1 MSSFS
6 KVLSAELEGIRARFI
21 EVETDVHVGLH
32 SFSIVGLADKALSEA
47 KERVDAALSHSG
59 IKPPS
64 RENRKIVV
72 NLAPADVKKTGSQ
85 YDLPIAI
92 GYLVAT
98 EQMRDFDASR
108 IVFMGELSLDGAIRP
123 VSGALTVAKLAAQ
136 KGMDEL
142 IVPVANAQEAA
153 LVDEINI
160 TPVATLREL
169 IDHLEGRSRIKA
181 QPRTQVADIQREG
194 VDIDDIK
201 GQASAKRALMI
212 AAAGGHNLIM
222 VGPPGTGKT
231 MLAQAL
237 ASLLPAPNRDEVI
250 EMTEIYSCAGLL
262 GERPYIHTRPFRSPH
277 QSASPSSI
285 VGGGTNPKPGE
296 ISLAHRGVLFLDE
309 IPEFR
314 RDLLEALRQPLESGR
329 ATVTRVKNNLVFPA
343 HFMLVS
349 AMNPCP
355 CGYYG
360 DEEKACKCTA
370 NEILRYQ
377 KKISG
382 PLLDRID
389 IQITVPR
396 IKIEQLRSATTGAHD
411 GALMRERVRKARE
424 LQHERHESFKKRAAL
439 VNARLTSKEIEKVS
453 NLTAEAE
460 QFLKQIFDKSLL
472 SARGYYRILKTA
484 RTIADL
490 EDTPAIEKSHLAEAF
505 QYRVR
510 AEEGDEKIGV

>member
-1 MSSFS
+1 MASFS
-6 KVLSAELEGIRARFI
+6 KILSAELEGVRARFI

-32 SFSIVGLADKALSEA
+32 SFSIVGLADKALTEA
-47 KERVDAALSHSG
+47 KERVDAAIKNSG

-72 NLAPADVKKTGSQ
+72 NLAPADIKKTGSQ

-92 GYLVAT
+92 GYLLAT
-98 EQMRDFDASR
+98 GQMREFDPSKR
-108 IVFMGELSLDGAIRP
+108 IFVGELSLDGVVRP
-123 VSGALTVAKLAAQ
+123 VNGILTVAKLAASR
-136 KGMDEL
+136 GMTEL

-153 LVDEINI
+153 LVDGVSIIPVQTLAEII
-160 TPVATLREL
+160 A
-169 IDHLEGRSRIKA
+169 HLEDRKRIPA
-181 QPRTQVADIQREG
+181 QPRTEITQAERGG

-237 ASLLPAPNRDEVI
+237 ASLLPAPTREEVV

-262 GERPYIHTRPFRSPH
+262 GDRPYIHTRPFRSPH
-277 QSASPSSI
+277 QSASPTSI
-285 VGGGTNPKPGE
+285 VGGGQSPKPGE

-314 RDLLEALRQPLESGR
+314 RDLLEALRQPLESGK
-329 ATVTRVKNNLVFPA
+329 ATVTRVKNNLTFPA

-360 DEEKACKCTA
+360 DDEKPCTCSS

-389 IQITVPR
+389 LQITVPR
-396 IKIEQLRSATTGAHD
+396 IKIESLRTTSAGAKEGEALRSQIQVARDRQYARHKALRGKSAMINAH
-411 GALMRERVRKARE
+411 L
-424 LQHERHESFKKRAAL
+424 S
-439 VNARLTSKEIEKVS
+439 SKEIEGVAQ
-453 NLTAEAE
+453 LTPEAE
-460 QFLKQIFDKSLL
+460 QFLKQVFDKAFI

-490 EDTPAIEKSHLAEAF
+490 EGSASIEKSHLAEAF

-510 AEEGDEKIGV
+510 AEVAA

>member
-1 MSSFS
+1 MTSFS
-6 KVLSAELEGIRARFI
+6 KILSAELEGVHARFI

-32 SFSIVGLADKALSEA
+32 SFSIVGLADKALTEA
-47 KERVDAALSHSG
+47 KERVDAAIKNSG

-72 NLAPADVKKTGSQ
+72 NLAPADIKKTGSQ
-85 YDLPIAI
+85 YDLPIAL
-92 GYLVAT
+92 GYLLAT
-98 EQMRDFDASR
+98 EQIREFDTEGKLFA
-108 IVFMGELSLDGAIRP
+108 GELALDGAVRP
-123 VSGALTVAKLAAQ
+123 ISGVLTIAKLALSRGI
-136 KGMDEL
+136 KEL
-142 IVPVANAQEAA
+142 VIPAANAAEAA
-153 LVDEINI
+153 LVSGLTI
-160 TPVATLREL
+160 TPVRNLLEL
-169 IDHLEGRSRIKA
+169 IAHLETRQPIAA
-181 QPRTQVADIQREG
+181 QVPTEISTQAKHG
-194 VDIDDIK
+194 LDIDDIK

-237 ASLLPAPNRDEVI
+237 ASLLPAPSREEVI
-250 EMTEIYSCAGLL
+250 EMTEVYSCAGLL
-262 GERPYIHTRPFRSPH
+262 GDKPYIHTRPFRSPH
-277 QSASPSSI
+277 QSASSISI
-285 VGGGTNPKPGE
+285 VGGGQNPRPGE

-314 RDLLEALRQPLESGR
+314 RDLLEALRQPLESGK
-329 ATVTRVKNNLVFPA
+329 AVVTRVKNNLTFPA
-343 HFMLVS
+343 HFMLIS

-360 DEEKACKCTA
+360 DEEKACSCTA

-389 IQITVPR
+389 LQITVPR
-396 IKIEQLRSATTGAHD
+396 IKIESLRAMTTEKGT
-411 GALMRERVRKARE
+411 GELMRKRIQAARDAQHARHGLLRK
-424 LQHERHESFKKRAAL
+424 SPAL
-439 VNARLTSKEIEKVS
+439 INAQLSSKEIEKLAR
-453 NLTAEAE
+453 LTPEAEA
-460 QFLKQIFDKSLL
+460 FLKEVFDKAFI

-490 EDTPAIEKSHLAEAF
+490 EGSEVVEKNHLAEAF
-505 QYRVR
+505 QYRVK
-510 AEEGDEKIGV
+510 AEAQTN

>member
-1 MSSFS
+1 MTSFS
-6 KVLSAELEGIRARFI
+6 KILSAELEGIKARFI

-32 SFSIVGLADKALSEA
+32 SFSIVGLADKALTEA
-47 KERVDAALSHSG
+47 KERVDAAIKNSG

-72 NLAPADVKKTGSQ
+72 NLAPADIKKTGSQ
-85 YDLPIAI
+85 YDLPIAV
-92 GYLVAT
+92 GYLLAT
-98 EQMRDFDASR
+98 GQIREFDSTKR
-108 IVFMGELSLDGAIRP
+108 VFVGELSLDGAIRP
-123 VSGALTVAKLAAQ
+123 VNGVLTVAKLAASR
-136 KGMDEL
+136 GMIEL
-142 IVPVANAQEAA
+142 IVPAGNAEEAA
-153 LVDEINI
+153 LVDGINI
-160 TPVATLREL
+160 VPVRTLIEL
-169 IDHLEGRSRIKA
+169 IAHLEDRRQIPVQARTEIVQTERS
-181 QPRTQVADIQREG
+181 G

-237 ASLLPAPNRDEVI
+237 GSLLPAPTREEVI

-262 GERPYIHTRPFRSPH
+262 NERPYIHTRPFRSPH
-277 QSASPSSI
+277 QSASPTSI
-285 VGGGTNPKPGE
+285 VGGGQSPKPGE

-314 RDLLEALRQPLESGR
+314 RDLLEALRQPLESGK
-329 ATVTRVKNNLVFPA
+329 ATVTRVKNNLTFPA

-360 DEEKACKCTA
+360 DDEKPCTCSS

-389 IQITVPR
+389 LQITVPR
-396 IKIEQLRSATTGAHD
+396 IKIESLRTAPVGAKEGEILRSQIRIARDRQYARHKVLRGKSAVINAH
-411 GALMRERVRKARE
+411 L
-424 LQHERHESFKKRAAL
+424 S
-439 VNARLTSKEIEKVS
+439 SKEIEGVAQ
-453 NLTAEAE
+453 LTSEAE
-460 QFLKQIFDKSLL
+460 QFLKQVFDKAFI

-490 EDTPAIEKSHLAEAF
+490 EGSSSIEKSHLAEAF

-510 AEEGDEKIGV
+510 AEAAA

>member
-6 KVLSAELEGIRARFI
+6 KILSAELEGVKARLI

-32 SFSIVGLADKALSEA
+32 SFSIVGLADKALNEA
-47 KERVDAALSHSG
+47 EERVDAALANSG

-64 RENRKIVV
+64 QENRKIVV
-72 NLAPADVKKTGSQ
+72 NLAPADIKKTGSQ

-92 GYLVAT
+92 GYLLAT
-98 EQMRDFDASR
+98 GQIQDFDTSQM
-108 IVFMGELSLDGAIRP
+108 VFLGELALDGAVRP
-123 VSGALTVAKLAAQ
+123 VNGTLTVAKLAVA
-136 KGMDEL
+136 KGIAEL
-142 IVPVANAQEAA
+142 IVPAANAREAA
-153 LVDEINI
+153 LVDGVKIIPVRTLLGLIN
-160 TPVATLREL
+160 
-169 IDHLEGRSRIKA
+169 HLEGRAIIKA
-181 QPRTQVADIQREG
+181 QERTEISDSHPDS

-201 GQASAKRALMI
+201 GQESAKRALMI

-237 ASLLPAPNRDEVI
+237 ASLLPDPSREEII
-250 EMTEIYSCAGLL
+250 EMTEIYSCAGML

-277 QSASPSSI
+277 QSASPTSI

-314 RDLLEALRQPLESGR
+314 RDLLEALRQPLESGKT
-329 ATVTRVKNNLVFPA
+329 TVTRVKNNLTFPA
-343 HFMLVS
+343 HFMLIS

-389 IQITVPR
+389 LQIMVPR
-396 IKIEQLRSATTGAHD
+396 IKIEKLR
-411 GALMRERVRKARE
+411 ALPSGEGGGEKMRAQISKARQ
-424 LQHERHESFKKRAAL
+424 LQHQRHEVLKKKIPT
-439 VNARLTSKEIEKVS
+439 VNARLTSKEVEKIIH
-453 NLTAEAE
+453 LTPEAE
-460 QFLKQIFDKSLL
+460 QFLDRVFDKSFI

-490 EDTPAIEKSHLAEAF
+490 EESPMVEQLHLAEAF

-510 AEEGDEKIGV
+510 AEETEER